1 VLVDLSRLKEPPVK
15 KLASL
20 WLPISNRL
28 AIVGL
33 AIFAAAIAA
42 SVTVSIRAADSAMRE
57 RAQASLT
64 VNINLLRDIL
74 TAKGEPRLEGDKLY
88 FGSELINGN
97 FAAVDKVKALSG
109 GTATVFMG
117 DTRVSTNVQKPD
129 GGRAVGTKLAQGA
142 ANDAVFKERR
152 TYSGAADILGVPYF
166 TIYEPIVQKSNNA
179 VIGILYVGI
188 KQSDFLTVID
198 EMIRN
203 NVIAGL
209 VIAAIGGALLF
220 WLTRRTL
227 RPLGQLKN
235 TMLKLAAGDLASEP
249 PKLRSGDEVAAMADA
264 VAILREAAIE
274 KARLE
279 TEATQQAERSDAE
292 RRSNQAERERTAEQ
306 QRDHARQQET
316 IVRALA
322 TGLERLAQADLTC
335 RIEDA
340 FPAEYEQL
348 RADFNEA
355 VDRLSATVSTIQVTA
370 ADVGIAAREINTG
383 ADDLSK
389 RTEEQASSLE
399 ETAATTEEL
408 AASVKASAQG
418 ARQAAAVAEEAMK
431 AAQAGGAIAGEAV
444 SAMARIEDASRKI
457 SDIIRVID
465 DIAFQTNLLAL
476 NAAVEAARAG
486 DAGKGFAVVA
496 SEVRT
501 LAQRSGEAAKDIST
515 LISSSNAEVEA
526 GVKLVRRAGE
536 SLETIL
542 AASQKVTGTIQEI
555 SAASAEQAHGIDEM
569 SQAVAHLDEMTQA
582 NAALAEQSAASAG
595 ALSGRIGE
603 LNTLVASFRTGSG
616 TSHAMAAAPAFA
628 GSGARP
634 AARPAMRTPARPT
647 GATPHA
653 ASPADRGTG
662 QAPEPERLRQL
673 AEAAFVQSKAAAP
686 QPRKAANGRAGD
698 AGWEEF

>member
-1 VLVDLSRLKEPPVK
+1 LVAPGRLKEPPVK

-28 AIVGL
+28 AIVGI

-42 SVTVSIRAADSAMRE
+42 SVIVSIRAADSAMRE

-74 TAKGEPRLEGDKLY
+74 TAKGEPRLEGDKLF
-88 FGSELINGN
+88 FGPELVNGN

-117 DTRVSTNVQKPD
+117 DTRVTTNVQKPD
-129 GGRAVGTKLAQGA
+129 GLRAVGTKLAQGPA
-142 ANDAVFKERR
+142 HDAVFKERK
-152 TYSGAADILGVPYF
+152 TYSGAADILGIPYF
-166 TIYEPIVQKSNNA
+166 TIYEPIVQKPDNA

-209 VIAAIGGALLF
+209 VIAAIGGTLLF

-227 RPLGQLKN
+227 RPLGQLKD

-264 VAILREAAIE
+264 VSVLREAAIE

-279 TEATQQAERSDAE
+279 TEAAEQSERSDAE
-292 RRSNQAERERTAEQ
+292 RRSNQAERERGAEQ
-306 QRDHARQQET
+306 QREHARQQEA
-316 IVRALA
+316 IVHALA
-322 TGLERLAQADLTC
+322 AGLERLAQADLTC
-335 RIEDA
+335 RLEDA

-348 RADFNEA
+348 RADFNGA
-355 VDRLSATVSTIQVTA
+355 VDRLSATVSTIQLTA
-370 ADVGIAAREINTG
+370 SEVGVAAREINMG

-418 ARQAAAVAEEAMK
+418 ARQAAAIAEEAMK
-431 AAQAGGAIAGEAV
+431 AAQDGGAIAGEAV
-444 SAMARIEDASRKI
+444 SAMARIEEASRKI

-501 LAQRSGEAAKDIST
+501 LAQRSGEAAKDISG
-515 LISSSNAEVEA
+515 LISSSNAEVEQ
-526 GVKLVRRAGE
+526 GVRLVRRAGD
-536 SLETIL
+536 SLEKIL

-582 NAALAEQSAASAG
+582 NAALAEQSSASAG
-595 ALSGRIGE
+595 ALTGRIGE
-603 LNTLVASFRTGSG
+603 LNTLVASFRTGNG
-616 TSHAMAAAPAFA
+616 LAAGAMTATGSA
-628 GSGARP
+628 GSVSRP
-634 AARPAMRTPARPT
+634 AARSATRAPARAAAPL
-647 GATPHA
+647 HA
-653 ASPADRGTG
+653 AGPADR
-662 QAPEPERLRQL
+662 ASSHDPEPERLRQL
-673 AEAAFVQSKAAAP
+673 AEAAFAQSKAAPAK
-686 QPRKAANGRAGD
+686 KAANGRASD

>member
-1 VLVDLSRLKEPPVK
+1 MK

-28 AIVGL
+28 AIVGV
-33 AIFAAAIAA
+33 IIVAAAVAA
-42 SVTVSIRAADSAMRE
+42 SVILSIRAADSAMRE
-57 RAQASLT
+57 RAQASLI
-64 VNINLLRDIL
+64 VNSNLLRDIL
-74 TAKGEPRLEGDKLY
+74 VSKGEPRLDGDKLY
-88 FGSELINGN
+88 FGSEPVNGN

-117 DTRVSTNVQKPD
+117 DTRISTNVQKPD
-129 GGRAVGTKLAQGA
+129 GSRAVGTKLAQGPA
-142 ANDAVFKERR
+142 HDAVFKERR

-166 TIYEPIVQKSNNA
+166 TIYEPIIQTSNNA

-188 KQSDFLTVID
+188 KQADFLTVID

-203 NVIAGL
+203 NVVAGL
-209 VIAAIGGALLF
+209 VIALVGGAMLF

-227 RPLGQLKN
+227 KPLGQLKAS
-235 TMLKLAAGDLASEP
+235 MLKLAAGDLASEP

-264 VAILREAAIE
+264 VSVLREAAIE

-279 TEATQQAERSDAE
+279 TEATEQSQRTDAE

-306 QRDHARQQET
+306 QREHARQQEA

-322 TGLERLAQADLTC
+322 AGLERLAQADLTC
-335 RIEDA
+335 RLEEA

-355 VDRLSATVSTIQVTA
+355 VDRLSATVSTIQLTA
-370 ADVGIAAREINTG
+370 SEVGIAAREINTG

-431 AAQAGGAIAGEAV
+431 AAQDGGAIAGEAV
-444 SAMARIEDASRKI
+444 SAMARIEEASKKI
-457 SDIIRVID
+457 SEIVSVID
-465 DIAFQTNLLAL
+465 GIAFQTNLLAL

-501 LAQRSGEAAKDIST
+501 LAQRSSEAAKDISG
-515 LISSSNAEVEA
+515 LISSSNTEVEA
-526 GVKLVRRAGE
+526 GVKLVRRAGD
-536 SLETIL
+536 SLEKIL

-582 NAALAEQSAASAG
+582 NAALAEESAASAG
-595 ALSGRIGE
+595 ALTGRIGE
-603 LNTLVASFRTGSG
+603 LNTLVASFRTGNG
-616 TSHAMAAAPAFA
+616 AAPTMAAVAVS
-628 GSGARP
+628 SGPGTRS
-634 AARPAMRTPARPT
+634 AARPAMRAPARPV
-647 GATPHA
+647 GAAPHA
-653 ASPADRGTG
+653 AGPADRGSG
-662 QAPEPERLRQL
+662 RDSEPERLRQL
-673 AEAAFVQSKAAAP
+673 AEAAFAQSKAAPPPA
-686 QPRKAANGRAGD
+686 RKVANGRADD

>member
-1 VLVDLSRLKEPPVK
+1 VLADLGPLKETSVK

-28 AIVGL
+28 AIVGI

-42 SVTVSIRAADSAMRE
+42 SVIVSIRAADSAMRE

-88 FGSELINGN
+88 FGSELVNGN

-117 DTRVSTNVQKPD
+117 DTRVTTNVQKPD
-129 GGRAVGTKLAQGA
+129 GSRAVGTKLAQGA

-166 TIYEPIVQKSNNA
+166 TIYEPIIQASNNA

-198 EMIRN
+198 EMIRGN
-203 NVIAGL
+203 ILAGL
-209 VIAAIGGALLF
+209 VIAVIGGALLF

-227 RPLGQLKN
+227 KPLGQLKDS
-235 TMLKLAAGDLASEP
+235 MLKLAAGDLASEP

-264 VAILREAAIE
+264 VAVLREAAIE

-279 TEATQQAERSDAE
+279 TEAAEQSERSDAE
-292 RRSNQAERERTAEQ
+292 RRSNQAERERSAEQ

-355 VDRLSATVSTIQVTA
+355 VDRLSATVSTIQATA
-370 ADVGIAAREINTG
+370 GDVGVAAREINMG

-418 ARQAAAVAEEAMK
+418 ARQAAAIAEEAMQ
-431 AAQAGGAIAGEAV
+431 AAQAGGTIAGEAV
-444 SAMARIEDASRKI
+444 AAMARIEEASKKI

-501 LAQRSGEAAKDIST
+501 LAQRSSEAAKDISE
-515 LISSSNAEVEA
+515 LISSSNSEVET
-526 GVKLVRRAGE
+526 GVKLVRRAGD
-536 SLETIL
+536 SLEKIL
-542 AASQKVTGTIQEI
+542 SASQKVTGTIQEI

-603 LNTLVASFRTGSG
+603 LNTLVASFRTGNG
-616 TSHAMAAAPAFA
+616 AATPAT
-628 GSGARP
+628 G
-634 AARPAMRTPARPT
+634 RPAMRAPAHPA
-647 GATPHA
+647 GAAPHA
-653 ASPADRGTG
+653 AGPADRGG
-662 QAPEPERLRQL
+662 SRDSEPERLRQL
-673 AEAAFVQSKAAAP
+673 AEAAFAQSKATAP
-686 QPRKAANGRAGD
+686 QRERAPAAAQSRKAVNGRADD
-698 AGWEEF
+698 AGWAEF

>member
-1 VLVDLSRLKEPPVK
+1 MK

-28 AIVGL
+28 AILGVV
-33 AIFAAAIAA
+33 IIAAAVAA
-42 SVTVSIRAADSAMRE
+42 SVVLSIRAADSAMRE
-57 RAQASLT
+57 RAQASLI
-64 VNINLLRDIL
+64 VNSNLLRDVL
-74 TAKGEPRLEGDKLY
+74 TSKGEARLDGDKLY
-88 FGSELINGN
+88 FGSELVNGN

-129 GGRAVGTKLAQGA
+129 GSRAVGTKLAQGPA
-142 ANDAVFKERR
+142 YDAVFKERR
-152 TYSGAADILGVPYF
+152 TYSGAADILGIPYF
-166 TIYEPIVQKSNNA
+166 TIYEPIIQTSNNA

-203 NVIAGL
+203 NVAAGL

-220 WLTRRTL
+220 WLTRRML
-227 RPLGQLKN
+227 RPLGQLKE

-264 VAILREAAIE
+264 VAILRQAAIE

-279 TEATQQAERSDAE
+279 TEATEQSERSDSE
-292 RRSNQAERERTAEQ
+292 RRSNQAERERAAEQ
-306 QRDHARQQET
+306 QRDHARQQEA

-322 TGLERLAQADLTC
+322 SGLERLAQADLTC
-335 RIEDA
+335 RIEDV

-355 VDRLSATVSTIQVTA
+355 VDRLAVTVSTIQATSA
-370 ADVGIAAREINTG
+370 EVGMAAREINTG

-418 ARQAAAVAEEAMK
+418 ARQAAAIAEEAMK
-431 AAQAGGAIAGEAV
+431 AAQDGGAIAGEAV
-444 SAMARIEDASRKI
+444 AAMARIEQASKKI

-501 LAQRSGEAAKDIST
+501 LAQRSSEAAKDISG
-515 LISSSNAEVEA
+515 LISSSNSEVET
-526 GVKLVRRAGE
+526 GVKLVRRAGD
-536 SLETIL
+536 SLEKIL
-542 AASQKVTGTIQEI
+542 SASQKVTGTIQEI

-595 ALSGRIGE
+595 ALSGRISE
-603 LNTLVASFRTGSG
+603 LNTLVASFRTGSNASIATATG
-616 TSHAMAAAPAFA
+616 SASA
-628 GSGARP
+628 GPVARP
-634 AARPAMRTPARPT
+634 AATRVARPSARPT
-647 GATPHA
+647 V
-653 ASPADRGTG
+653 
-662 QAPEPERLRQL
+662 PESEPQRLRQL
-673 AEAAFVQSKAAAP
+673 AEAAFAQSKAAAP
-686 QPRKAANGRAGD
+686 RREPRPAAPAQPRKAANGRAGD
-698 AGWEEF
+698 DGWEEF